1 MFSLTRLLAATLVFT
16 APVVHAWWDG
26 GHKVVAYLAYD
37 HLNAEERQWVM
48 DLITAAP
55 THQELFLDK
64 IKEELPAGCDEE
76 TRQRWYFGQAS
87 VWADL
92 VRNKN
97 GYANAEAI
105 SEKHSLPER
114 HYTDLP
120 VFTSEAAR
128 QALKAHDVEPAYT
141 WQPGMREPEQ
151 MLNSMQTFAKIYA
164 EVPDPKAPV
173 EERAVDLLWLFHL
186 VGDTHQPCHCAQ
198 LFDPEKLPEGDRG
211 ANGIQIFGLKSKAVG
226 MYSDTLHAFWDSLFN
241 GETNT
246 HADIVARVQA
256 LKAKPALWENARLA
270 VSFKAPIDWLREG
283 HALAKTHVY
292 SPVLLQRIARARVE
306 TFTRSSRTLG
316 VRKESIVMASMPD
329 AALNDYVAQ
338 ARKLGDQQAVNGG
351 LRLAG
356 AIKDLRA
363 AYLKAAAAP

>member
-1 MFSLTRLLAATLVFT
+1 MLRRLVLCSLLAMSPSSLL
-16 APVVHAWWDG
+16 AWWDG

-37 HLNAEERQWVM
+37 YLNDEERQWVM
-48 DLITAAP
+48 DLLTAAP
-55 THQELFLDK
+55 THQELFLEK
-64 IKEELPAGCDEE
+64 IEGELGPNVDET

-97 GYANAEAI
+97 GHTNATEI
-105 SEKHSLPER
+105 SEKYSLPER

-120 VFTSEAAR
+120 IFTNEASR
-128 QALKAHDVEPAYT
+128 QALKSHDVEPVSN
-141 WQPGMREPEQ
+141 WQPGMVEPDHL
-151 MLNSMQTFAKIYA
+151 LNSLQTFTKIYA
-164 EVPDPKAPV
+164 EVPDPKVPV
-173 EERAVDLLWLFHL
+173 SERALNLLWLFHL

-198 LFDPEKLPEGDRG
+198 LFDKEKLPEGDRG
-211 ANGIQIFGLKSKAVG
+211 ANGIQIFGLKGKAVG

-246 HADIVARVQA
+246 HADILARAEA
-256 LKAKPALWENARLA
+256 LKAKPALWENSRLTI
-270 VSFKAPIDWLREG
+270 SFKEPIDWLKEG

-292 SPVLLQRIARARVE
+292 SPHLLERIGRARVE
-306 TFTRSSRTLG
+306 TFTRTSRTTG
-316 VRKESIVMASMPD
+316 TRTENVVMVSMTNS
-329 AALNDYVAQ
+329 ALNDYVAN
-338 ARKLGDQQAVNGG
+338 ARKVGDQQAVNGG

-363 AYLKAAAAP
+363 AWLKAAP

>member
-1 MFSLTRLLAATLVFT
+1 MIRLLPLALLSFALTST
-16 APVVHAWWDG
+16 ARAWWDG

-37 HLNAEERQWVM
+37 HLDAEDRQWVM
-48 DLITAAP
+48 DLLTAAP
-55 THQELFLDK
+55 THQEIFLEK
-64 IKEELPAGCDEE
+64 IEGELPEGFDEE

-87 VWADL
+87 VWADI
-92 VRNKN
+92 VRNKS
-97 GYANAEAI
+97 GHSNAAEI
-105 SEKHSLPER
+105 SEKFSLPER

-128 QALKAHDVEPAYT
+128 QALKEHDVEPRYD
-141 WQPGMREPEQ
+141 WEPGMAEPDHL
-151 MLNSMQTFAKIYA
+151 LNSMQTFSKIYA
-164 EVPDPKAPV
+164 QVPDPKVPL
-173 EERAVDLLWLFHL
+173 EERAIDLLWLFHL

-198 LFDPEKLPEGDRG
+198 LFDQEKLPEGDRG

-246 HADIVARVQA
+246 HADIVQRVEA
-256 LKAKPALWENARLA
+256 LKAKPALWENAKLA
-270 VSFKAPIDWLREG
+270 VSFKEPIDWLREG

-292 SPVLLQRIARARVE
+292 SPALLQRIARARVE
-306 TFTRSSRTLG
+306 TFTRTSRTTG
-316 VRKESIVMASMPD
+316 DTRTENIVMASMTD

-338 ARKLGDQQAVNGG
+338 ARKVGDQQAVNGG

-363 AYLKAAAAP
+363 AWLKAAP